1 MDIPKPWCS
10 INTIS
15 SLHLLCHCDDLGL
28 CRYCFIFALGSGNV
42 VQADC
47 NHWNSSTPSVSTVKT
62 PNGSTMHTYIIFPSH
77 KHSAKGL
84 KSDSIAGAFHTT
96 CGSTR
101 CYHQSEEDGGSGG
114 VNSTGKETDSVT
126 LAFMGPL
133 SPRGRISTCM
143 SDSLRDTGAHPQRS
157 SEGYTQHSGS
167 IFLK

>member
-47 NHWNSSTPSVSTVKT
+47 NHWNSSTPSASTVKT
-62 PNGSTMHTYIIFPSH
+62 LNGSTMHTYIIFPSH

-101 CYHQSEEDGGSGG
+101 CYHQSEEDGGGG
-114 VNSTGKETDSVT
+114 SQLNRKGDRLCNPGLHGT
-126 LAFMGPL
+126 
-133 SPRGRISTCM
+133 
-143 SDSLRDTGAHPQRS
+143 
-157 SEGYTQHSGS
+157 SEPTQANFNLHVR
-167 IFLK
+167 LPP